1 MCCGQRLRMTKLHED
16 FARQAVNRLPPKL
29 HSSPPSLS
37 LLFSSFPLPFGVFS
51 FSLLLFSLC
60 SASHIFPI
68 FLVRSNDSTMTRRRT
83 MEMQRQAKMT
93 ADASTTI
100 CDDGHRCENWSL
112 CVEKEG
118 DEGVSPHSC
127 FVLLGAAR
135 TSPCYT
141 PLSIICILMRP
152 LPLDSTCVELLL

>member
-1 MCCGQRLRMTKLHED
+1 MLWVADRRMTRLHED
-16 FARQAVNRLPPKL
+16 FVLACDPRPKNCSAWFAL
-29 HSSPPSLS
+29 VSGSHPLFDFPSSLC
-37 LLFSSFPLPFGVFS
+37 GFS
-51 FSLLLFSLC
+51 FSPKFS
-60 SASHIFPI
+60 SS
-68 FLVRSNDSTMTRRRT
+68 FLVQTTATMTRRRT

-127 FVLLGAAR
+127 FGLLLAQRAHHR
-135 TSPCYT
+135 SPQYCM
-141 PLSIICILMRP
+141 LMRP
-152 LPLDSTCVELLL
+152 LPLDSTFVELLL